1 MVGRCSF
8 PFGKV
13 QLARCELFFSGSV
26 ASATCCELS
35 SWLRWA
41 VWENDLIWDWG
52 ISVSVPQCPN
62 LFSLSMCVWKKIPIG
77 PGLVVLNFFNRLQL
91 RLESR
96 LSTCISLL
104 VQFLL
109 FGSHIS
115 PNQWQVRDP
124 PIEKND
130 SRLKVSEWFCLQRKL
145 LLYRM
150 LYTNYGQSVLGWQN
164 SSTLKLSPSFSGQ
177 DYSFRVMVLPWNT
190 KRMEFEKTK
199 VFQVAQSLQQWY
211 LQ

>member
-13 QLARCELFFSGSV
+13 QLARCELFFLGSV

-52 ISVSVPQCPN
+52 ISVSVPHCPN

-77 PGLVVLNFFNRLQL
+77 PGLVVLNFSNRLQL

-104 VQFLL
+104 VQFLHAGCPH
-109 FGSHIS
+109 FPKSMTSAWS
-115 PNQWQVRDP
+115 PHRKKWLQTQGQW
-124 PIEKND
+124 
-130 SRLKVSEWFCLQRKL
+130 
-145 LLYRM
+145 
-150 LYTNYGQSVLGWQN
+150 
-164 SSTLKLSPSFSGQ
+164 
-177 DYSFRVMVLPWNT
+177 MVLST
-190 KRMEFEKTK
+190 TE
-199 VFQVAQSLQQWY
+199 VALIY
-211 LQ
+211 NIYYI